1 MPPVRPPV
9 RVELASGTVS
19 GLGESPRWDA
29 ARGVLWWVDI
39 TGSVL
44 HGLSADGST
53 TSRALERH
61 AGAVNLTDD
70 GRLLLAT
77 TSGLELLDPATGAST
92 IVTPIEDGLPERRM
106 NDAGVDPAGRV
117 FAGTM
122 RWDAGEPP
130 HDGVL
135 YRVDGCA
142 PAVPVLTGLGC
153 PNGLAWPSPSM
164 FAYIDS
170 MTRRIALWSVDPT
183 TGELLQETGSIDVSA
198 FDGIPDGLALDAEGA
213 LWAAFWNGG
222 AVRRFALDG
231 TLLTTIELP
240 TPLVTSVAFGGE
252 SLATLY
258 ITTAVGDA
266 ADAAPGSAAGRLY
279 RCEPGVHGTLP
290 HRWPVVED

>member
-1 MPPVRPPV
+1 MIPAVPV
-9 RVELASGTVS
+9 EFASGTVS
-19 GLGESPRWDA
+19 ELGESPRWDA

-44 HGLSADGST
+44 HGLSPDGST
-53 TSRALERH
+53 TSRTLERH
-61 AGAVNLTDD
+61 AGAVNLADD

-92 IVTPIEDGLPERRM
+92 FVTPIEAGSPERRM

-117 FAGTM
+117 WAGTM

-135 YRVDGCA
+135 YRIDGDG
-142 PAVPVLTGLGC
+142 PPVPVLTGLGC
-153 PNGLAWPSPSM
+153 PNGLAWPTPSM
-164 FAYIDS
+164 LAYIDS
-170 MTRRIALWSVDPT
+170 LTGRIALWSVDPT

-198 FDGIPDGLALDAEGA
+198 FDGIPDGLTLDADGT

-231 TLLTTIELP
+231 TLITTIELP

-258 ITTAVGDA
+258 ITTATSDA
-266 ADAAPGSAAGRLY
+266 ADADPAAGRLY
-279 RCEPGVHGTLP
+279 RCEPGVRGTLP
-290 HRWPVVED
+290 HRWPVVAH